1 MNQAERFMAAFEGF
15 SAAHGQTQISD
26 ERRAGKQKGEVN
38 HRSEA
43 TNLELIVAHLEG
55 KHGVG
60 SIPINENSQCKFG
73 ALDIDQ
79 YPLDL
84 VALDK
89 KLRDNDIPCVV
100 CRSKSGG
107 AHIFF
112 FFTEFL
118 AQVFSVTKPQR
129 LLPTLDT
136 VVAKYSRSKK
146 RFLSSV
152 AMLETS
158 LTFRTLMRNRQ
169 CVTLS
174 KKTET
179 KRTLPNFWI

>member
-26 ERRAGKQKGEVN
+26 ERRAGKQKAKSFIV
-38 HRSEA
+38 RKPL
-43 TNLELIVAHLEG
+43 TLELIVAHLEG
-55 KHGVG
+55 KGGVG
-60 SIPINENSQCKFG
+60 SIPINENNKCKFG

-79 YPLDL
+79 YPLDI

-112 FFTEFL
+112 FFN
-118 AQVFSVTKPQR
+118 S
-129 LLPTLDT
+129 
-136 VVAKYSRSKK
+136 
-146 RFLSSV
+146 
-152 AMLETS
+152 
-158 LTFRTLMRNRQ
+158 
-169 CVTLS
+169 
-174 KKTET
+174 
-179 KRTLPNFWI
+179 